1 MNVYLSIEVDDKFDF
16 LILVDVYRERLIDV
30 IDVNGSVVK
39 LDENMVDKMKLFDD
53 MFLLFF
59 DLDEKKI
66 LIIKLKNI
74 FRMKVKEKVLKK

>member
-1 MNVYLSIEVDDKFDF
+1 
-16 LILVDVYRERLIDV
+16 
-30 IDVNGSVVK
+30 
-39 LDENMVDKMKLFDD
+39 MVDKIKLLDD
-53 MFLLFF
+53 MLLLFF

>member
-1 MNVYLSIEVDDKFDF
+1 
-16 LILVDVYRERLIDV
+16 
-30 IDVNGSVVK
+30 
-39 LDENMVDKMKLFDD
+39 MVDKMKLFDD

>member
-1 MNVYLSIEVDDKFDF
+1 MEVDDKFDF

>member
-1 MNVYLSIEVDDKFDF
+1 
-16 LILVDVYRERLIDV
+16 
-30 IDVNGSVVK
+30 
-39 LDENMVDKMKLFDD
+39 MKLFDD

>member
-1 MNVYLSIEVDDKFDF
+1 
-16 LILVDVYRERLIDV
+16 
-30 IDVNGSVVK
+30 
-39 LDENMVDKMKLFDD
+39 MVDKMKLYDD